1 MSLRKI
7 TVVLLFALA
16 ASSALLVGCDYAKG
30 QEEADADSSFASVA
44 SSSEQKSYGS
54 TELEASAS
62 VATDKS
68 QTEST
73 ANCQQ
78 LDDTEEYKS
87 GICTVNVD
95 SKDYTFYVGDELT
108 YVFYLEAPE
117 MLEDFQAATYYDSSM
132 LEFTERDEGLMF
144 PVAGNAVIYNF
155 EMPNILKYNAV
166 NINGMDF
173 TSKGQLVSFC
183 FKVIDSG
190 GTAISTT
197 LEYMDSVKSEPYVSN
212 YKIIGAIKYSE
223 EII

>member
-7 TVVLLFALA
+7 TVALLFALA

-30 QEEADADSSFASVA
+30 QEEATFDSSFASLA
-44 SSSEQKSYGS
+44 SSSRQESYGS
-54 TELEASAS
+54 TELEASSS
-62 VATDKS
+62 VPTDNN
-68 QTEST
+68 QMEST

-78 LDDTEEYKS
+78 IDVTEENKS

-95 SKDYTFYVGDELT
+95 SKDYTFNMGDELT
-108 YVFYLEAPE
+108 YVFYLESPE
-117 MLEDFQAATYYDSSM
+117 MLEDFQAATYYDSGM
-132 LEFTERDEGLMF
+132 LEFIERDEGLTF
-144 PVAGNAVIYNF
+144 PVVGNAVIYNF

-173 TSKGQLVSFC
+173 TSKGQLVSFR

-212 YKIIGAIKYSE
+212 YKIVGAIKYSE